1 MNFSVLRNKNRIIW
15 SQGQINYIVNDYL
28 SNLSTTK
35 LAKEFN
41 VSPQTIRKVLE
52 KK

>member
-1 MNFSVLRNKNRIIW
+1 MDFSVLRNKNRIIW
-15 SQGQINYIVNDYL
+15 SQDQINYIINDYS

-41 VSPQTIRKVLE
+41 VTT
-52 KK
+52 